1 MFYLL
6 KFIFVIEKGR
16 LSAEGSG
23 SYGGKIQM
31 ARILSIEAEASQIRV
46 AEVEVRGKKGRIYNC
61 F

>member
-23 SYGGKIQM
+23 SYGGKYKW
-31 ARILSIEAEASQIRV
+31 R
-46 AEVEVRGKKGRIYNC
+46 K

>member
-23 SYGGKIQM
+23 SYGENTNG
-31 ARILSIEAEASQIRV
+31 ENFEY
-46 AEVEVRGKKGRIYNC
+46 RGRGISDQSC
-61 F
+61 GS